1 MHNGMKSLTIAV
13 CCSILF
19 SFAAR
24 GKTVYVDP
32 ANYGKSGLDGSI
44 DRPFGTIQ
52 DAIDAES
59 TEVDSVIELAPGI
72 YTNGMHRG
80 TGLTSSYAR
89 VVINKRLTITGRP
102 GHREDTII
110 LGDRGSSEN
119 GLGDDAVRCVYNA
132 NGADSVIRGITLT
145 GGYTGSSGAPNGQ
158 GGAVCSQKN
167 TFVIDCIVTN
177 NFAYRSGAFMN
188 GNVMRCYV
196 ADNDVSNMGSVGQ
209 GVELSFCVL
218 KDNSKTSAKALTIY
232 SGKIVNCTFVDNDVA
247 TDCIG
252 LASSAGA
259 TIANCVFFNNDARAW
274 GTNPE
279 RFFNCASDIEITDG
293 NNCVVI
299 DESAFVNY
307 EKGNYRPAAGLSNG
321 GSTWEEYLGYGATSD
336 KDLAGEPRLLGKAVD
351 IGCYE
356 FTVGGTIFMLK

>member
-218 KDNSKTSAKALTIY
+218 KDNSETSAKALTIY
-232 SGKIVNCTFVDNDVA
+232 SGKIVNCTFVSNNGILLGTRTSGNWAYVYNSVFTESTKGYQTAAYVANDSFKNNVLRGTLEDGTGIDENNA
-247 TDCIG
+247 KSVTALQVVDSSKG
-252 LASSAGA
+252 DWRLVWNSSA
-259 TIANCVFFNNDARAW
+259 TKS
-274 GTNPE
+274 NPS
-279 RFFNCASDIEITDG
+279 R
-293 NNCVVI
+293 
-299 DESAFVNY
+299 
-307 EKGNYRPAAGLSNG
+307 K
-321 GSTWEEYLGYGATSD
+321 
-336 KDLAGEPRLLGKAVD
+336 
-351 IGCYE
+351 
-356 FTVGGTIFMLK
+356 